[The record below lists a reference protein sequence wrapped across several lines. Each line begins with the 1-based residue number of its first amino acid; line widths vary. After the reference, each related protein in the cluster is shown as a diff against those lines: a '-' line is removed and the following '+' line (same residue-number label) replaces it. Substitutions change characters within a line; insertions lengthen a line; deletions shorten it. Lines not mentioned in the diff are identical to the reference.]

1 MVKGRSNSP
10 IFQDILRCVQLKT
23 EIWIQKKLDG
33 LAEKWGFKKPE
44 NWPLLIR
51 KKELKKMRKGE
62 S

>member
-44 NWPLLIR
+44 NWPF
-51 KKELKKMRKGE
+51 KKNER